1 MAEDWRNPPS
11 QGTLGPKLN
20 IVRETKKLKRS
31 STSAN
36 YHDLKLIRLTY
47 GVFAYVSWLV
57 MTSASGPCRPSQ
69 IHTGLLVAHAV
80 HRLEMVSPPADA

>member
-47 GVFAYVSWLV
+47 GVFAYVS
-57 MTSASGPCRPSQ
+57 
-69 IHTGLLVAHAV
+69 
-80 HRLEMVSPPADA
+80 